1 MTPITRSNKWWRL
14 PLPRDTQTSDTG
26 QGQSVASHIIM
37 GSQGTLS
44 HILMTEFQQNCVFC
58 DAVVDTGPRFS
69 KFNERKFMF
78 QLVETDTISKAFLET
93 IISKKYDFRSPV
105 F

>member
-1 MTPITRSNKWWRL
+1 MTRGKVSLWPV
-14 PLPRDTQTSDTG
+14 TSSWGATHFVSYFDDRI
-26 QGQSVASHIIM
+26 SAK
-37 GSQGTLS
+37 LR
-44 HILMTEFQQNCVFC
+44 FC

-69 KFNERKFMF
+69 KFYERKFMF

>member
-1 MTPITRSNKWWRL
+1 MVASAITPGYPDQWHGARS
-14 PLPRDTQTSDTG
+14 DC
-26 QGQSVASHIIM
+26 GQSHHGES
-37 GSQGTLS
+37 GTLS

-69 KFNERKFMF
+69 KFYERKFMF

>member
-1 MTPITRSNKWWRL
+1 
-14 PLPRDTQTSDTG
+14 
-26 QGQSVASHIIM
+26 
-37 GSQGTLS
+37 
-44 HILMTEFQQNCVFC
+44 MTEFQQNCVFC

-69 KFNERKFMF
+69 KFYERKFMF

>member
-1 MTPITRSNKWWRL
+1 
-14 PLPRDTQTSDTG
+14 
-26 QGQSVASHIIM
+26 
-37 GSQGTLS
+37 
-44 HILMTEFQQNCVFC
+44 MTEFQQNCVFY
-58 DAVVDTGPRFS
+58 DAVVDVVDTSPRFS
-69 KFNERKFMF
+69 KFYERKFMF